1 MRKNKFLMIALGLIA
16 GFAFATETATTT
28 STTSGLGAVA
38 QNVKANIE
46 GFATLIT
53 SAAYIA
59 GLGFF
64 MMGVLKFKAYK
75 ENPQQTPLSQPIM
88 MVVIGA
94 ALFYLPS
101 LITTAGA
108 TLFGANASA
117 GEVSGFS
124 AVG

>member
-1 MRKNKFLMIALGLIA
+1 MKKNKFLMIGLGMIA
-16 GFAFATETATTT
+16 GLAFATDP
-28 STTSGLGAVA
+28 STTSGLGAVS
-38 QNVKANIE
+38 QNVQANIQ

-108 TLFGANASA
+108 TLFGGSA
-117 GEVSGFS
+117 DAGAVTGFS
-124 AVG
+124 SI

>member
-1 MRKNKFLMIALGLIA
+1 MNVKSIVRVFAALIISGI
-16 GFAFATETATTT
+16 AFAETS
-28 STTSGLGAVA
+28 STASGLGAVA
-38 QNVKANIE
+38 SNVQANIE

-94 ALFYLPS
+94 ALFYMPS
-101 LITTAGA
+101 LITTAGT
-108 TLFGANASA
+108 TLFGSSANAGS
-117 GEVSGFS
+117 VSGFS
-124 AVG
+124 EI